1 MVVAKRS
8 NLLDIIKGLMIIF
21 IIITHFRF
29 AYPDDYMK
37 YGFFYWVDMAVPVF
51 MIITGYL
58 IALSAKNINS
68 LWQAYRAEIVIKKL
82 LRFLIPWLPI
92 AIVEVPIL
100 AVAKNYNC
108 FEGLKQM
115 LRGGYGPGAYYTPI
129 MIQMIF
135 LGPIIYYVV
144 KKYDLIGFVLCFLA
158 TGAWEE
164 ISYSTGLEDGT
175 YALIALRYIS
185 LFAFGCYIAIGK
197 RDLNPLVLMIMF
209 IVGIVWQTA
218 LNYIPLQ
225 PPFMNYAWARVNL
238 YASFFVL
245 PIMYVL
251 IKKYS
256 ASSISI
262 PILQEFGKASYN
274 IFLVQMAFYGCGPAQ
289 AVYEYIGNGFMQLI
303 ICFVSCLIMG
313 YVYYRLE
320 SPITKKVIKATCD
333 CFEEKAI

>member
-1 MVVAKRS
+1 MAKRS
-8 NLLDIIKGLMIIF
+8 NLLDIINGLMIIF

-158 TGAWEE
+158 TGAWEA